1 MSKDIINEADEL
13 QEDPVLDETEDTLEP
28 EVAST
33 EAEVENTLS
42 EEPEGE
48 TNEEKPSAFREVVS
62 WCLTFVFA
70 IAVALILNIR
80 RMVRNVKQG
89 KSIDGCD
96 GNCSHCSH
104 CH

>member
-42 EEPEGE
+42 EEPEEE
-48 TNEEKPSAFREVVS
+48 TEEG
-62 WCLTFVFA
+62 
-70 IAVALILNIR
+70 IY
-80 RMVRNVKQG
+80 
-89 KSIDGCD
+89 
-96 GNCSHCSH
+96 
-104 CH
+104 

>member
-48 TNEEKPSAFREVVS
+48 TNEEKQK
-62 WCLTFVFA
+62 
-70 IAVALILNIR
+70 IR
-80 RMVRNVKQG
+80 WNRKKRQKRRSLLLSG
-89 KSIDGCD
+89 KL
-96 GNCSHCSH
+96 
-104 CH
+104 